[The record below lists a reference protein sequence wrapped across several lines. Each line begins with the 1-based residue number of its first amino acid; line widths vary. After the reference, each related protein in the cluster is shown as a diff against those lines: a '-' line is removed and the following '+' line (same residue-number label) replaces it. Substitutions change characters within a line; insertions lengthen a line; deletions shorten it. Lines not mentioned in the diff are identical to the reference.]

1 MKHRMV
7 GRVEVKEKPDVL
19 WDHPEL
25 ERLYARLDDEYE
37 LAERSRAM
45 EGKLALISETV
56 ATLLEMVQN
65 QRSIR
70 LELYIIGLIAFETLV
85 TILLAFR
92 H

>member
-1 MKHRMV
+1 
-7 GRVEVKEKPDVL
+7 
-19 WDHPEL
+19 
-25 ERLYARLDDEYE
+25 
-37 LAERSRAM
+37 
-45 EGKLALISETV
+45 
-56 ATLLEMVQN
+56 VQN